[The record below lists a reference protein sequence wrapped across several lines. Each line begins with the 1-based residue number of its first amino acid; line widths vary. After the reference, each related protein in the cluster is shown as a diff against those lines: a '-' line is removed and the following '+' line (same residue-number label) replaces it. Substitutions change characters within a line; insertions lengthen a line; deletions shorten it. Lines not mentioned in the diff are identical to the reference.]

1 MKNVKKGI
9 ISVLLTLHFAT
20 GGAQFY
26 GTYGRSRYLSPV
38 NFPQQSIQ
46 QQYMQNLH
54 SVQIQHPQHSV
65 PLFNR
70 LNPDSNQ
77 TAPATQPIPQNVSV
91 YNNQLV
97 DSRISHGAEMFS
109 FEMFRV
115 SSLILNDLF

>member
-20 GGAQFY
+20 GGAQYF
-26 GTYGRSRYLSPV
+26 GTYGRQYSSPV
-38 NFPQQSIQ
+38 NFPQQS
-46 QQYMQNLH
+46 MQNVH
-54 SVQIQHPQHSV
+54 GVQIQHSV
-65 PLFNR
+65 PLSNR
-70 LNPDSNQ
+70 FNPDSNQ
-77 TAPATQPIPQNVSV
+77 TAPATQPILQNVPV

-115 SSLILNDLF
+115 SSLILNELF

>member
-26 GTYGRSRYLSPV
+26 SSFGRSQYLSPV
-38 NFPQQSIQ
+38 NFP
-46 QQYMQNLH
+46 
-54 SVQIQHPQHSV
+54 QIQHPQHSV

-70 LNPDSNQ
+70 LNPDSPQ
-77 TAPATQPIPQNVSV
+77 PAPATQPIPQNVSV
-91 YNNQLV
+91 NNNQQV
-97 DSRISHGAEMFS
+97 DSQISHGAEMFS

-115 SSLILNDLF
+115 SPSIFNELC